1 MQLSPNEAIVMVS
14 GVPPV
19 RALKVRYYEDP
30 QFRSRVLRPA
40 GNAPVNLVAHQD
52 DWSVR
57 PPIAPSVELLT
68 ALKRKVRD
76 RNGGHSREPE
86 LPGNEKLVINSPRS
100 EIEYDADP
108 DDADADAVQARA
120 LNGSLPGLARA
131 VSLDPDDDM
140 GL

>member
-14 GVPPV
+14 GVHPV
-19 RALKVRYYEDP
+19 RARKVRYYEDP
-30 QFRSRVLRPA
+30 QLQSRILRPA
-40 GNAPVNLVAHQD
+40 GNAPVNLVAQQD

-57 PPIAPSVELLT
+57 PPIAPAVELLT
-68 ALKRKVRD
+68 ALKRKARD
-76 RNGGHSREPE
+76 PNGGHSREPE
-86 LPGNEKLVINSPRS
+86 LPQNEKLVINSPRS

-120 LNGSLPGLARA
+120 LNGSMPALARS
-131 VSLDPDDDM
+131 VSLDPDDKM

>member
-14 GVPPV
+14 GVHPV
-19 RALKVRYYEDP
+19 RDRKVRYYEDP
-30 QFRSRVLRPA
+30 QLQSRILRPA
-40 GNAPVNLVAHQD
+40 GNAPVNLVARQD

-68 ALKRKVRD
+68 ALKRKARNP
-76 RNGGHSREPE
+76 NGGHSREPE

-100 EIEYDADP
+100 EIEFDTDR
-108 DDADADAVQARA
+108 DDDDGDAVQARA
-120 LNGSLPGLARA
+120 LNGSLPGLARS